1 MPFMSRVTSLTSMPE
16 AQLNRW
22 IKRIALLLVV
32 GIVAFVAF
40 YAVDRFRAPAP
51 SIVNREMAVVEEAVR
66 TDPTDIASRGRL
78 GDLYFAAGRY
88 EDAIAQYSEIIRTGK
103 RDEAAYISR
112 GLAFQKTGDADAA
125 AADFAKV
132 VEIARDT
139 EQANVD
145 PMLQTAY
152 YGLGEIALQQ
162 DRADD
167 AVDNLLRALAIK
179 RTDADAMNLLGAAY
193 VKAGKPEEAFEP
205 LRKAILFVPTGWPDP
220 YRSLADAYTATG
232 DAGEAEWAD
241 AMAAAMAVLA
251 AGESSA
257 PADSVARLEAIADGD
272 AGIDA
277 RIGLGL
283 LAEAS
288 GDPAT
293 AAVWYR
299 KALELD
305 AESQAAQLGLS
316 RVSDGTQAHPDV
328 MPSPSAEGSN

>member
-1 MPFMSRVTSLTSMPE
+1 MSRVTSLTNMPE

-22 IKRIALLLVV
+22 IKRVGLLLLVGV
-32 GIVAFVAF
+32 VAFVAF

-51 SIVNREMAVVEEAVR
+51 SIVDREMAAVEEAVR
-66 TDPTDIASRGRL
+66 NDPADIASRGRL
-78 GDLYFAAGRY
+78 GDLYYTAGRY
-88 EDAIAQYSEIIRTGK
+88 DDAIAQYSEIIKTGE
-103 RDEAAYISR
+103 RDEAAYVSR
-112 GLAFQKTGDADAA
+112 GLTLQKTGDVDAA

-167 AVDNLLRALAIK
+167 AIENLLRALAIK

-193 VKAGKPEEAFEP
+193 VKAGQPEEAFEP

-220 YRSLADAYTATG
+220 YLSLADAYTATG
-232 DAGEAEWAD
+232 DTAEAEWAD
-241 AMAAAMAVLA
+241 AMAAAMAVFA
-251 AGESSA
+251 AGGSSA
-257 PADSVARLEAIADGD
+257 PADSVTRLEAIADGD

-283 LAEAS
+283 LAEAG
-288 GDPAT
+288 GDPTT
-293 AAVWYR
+293 AAVWYG

-316 RVSDGTQAHPDV
+316 RVSDGTQGHPDV
-328 MPSPSAEGSN
+328 MPSPSAEGTN

>member
-1 MPFMSRVTSLTSMPE
+1 MPFMSRVTSLTEMSE

-22 IKRIALLLVV
+22 IKRIGLLLIV

-40 YAVDRFRAPAP
+40 YAVDRFRAPSP
-51 SIVNREMAVVEEAVR
+51 SIVDRDMAAIEEAVR
-66 TDPTDIASRGRL
+66 TDPSDIALRGRL

-88 EDAIAQYSEIIRTGK
+88 DDAIAQYSEVIKTGK
-103 RDEAAYISR
+103 QDEGGYFSR
-112 GLAFQKTGDADAA
+112 GRAYELKGDLVAA
-125 AADFAKV
+125 AADYEKV
-132 VEIARDT
+132 VEVAKGA
-139 EQANVD
+139 EMANVD
-145 PMLQTAY
+145 PLLQAAY
-152 YGLGEIALQQ
+152 YGLGAIALQQ
-162 DRADD
+162 DRPDD
-167 AVDNLLRALAIK
+167 AIGQLLKALAIK

-193 VKAGKPEEAFEP
+193 VKAGQPEKAFEP

-232 DAGEAEWAD
+232 DVGEAEWAD
-241 AMAAAMAVLA
+241 AMAAAMAVLE

-257 PADSVARLEAIADGD
+257 PADSVARLEALADGD

-288 GDPAT
+288 GDPVT

-305 AESQAAQLGLS
+305 AGSQAAQLGLS

-328 MPSPSAEGSN
+328 MPSPSAEGSS